1 MTGVRVRAQMPSAP
15 SSQKKRGSGEDRRG
29 DRFPVFLFLFSVI
42 LKFLLSYRDEDEEMR
57 RFIEM
62 EMDKRRRGS
71 GRPGPDDPSEAQNTY
86 MSPEDAALSSLPA
99 HLKSSMSKKSEE
111 MLSSQM
117 LSGIPEVLETLPE
130 IQIVTNK
137 RYYKRASF
145 YNETCDFRLT

>member
-1 MTGVRVRAQMPSAP
+1 MRIIR
-15 SSQKKRGSGEDRRG
+15 
-29 DRFPVFLFLFSVI
+29 DRFPIFLCCVR
-42 LKFLLSYRDEDEEMR
+42 LKFLFSYRDEDEEMR

-117 LSGIPEVLETLPE
+117 LSGIPEVLLEPLSD
-130 IQIVTNK
+130 I
-137 RYYKRASF
+137 
-145 YNETCDFRLT
+145 L

>member
-1 MTGVRVRAQMPSAP
+1 MPSAP

-29 DRFPVFLFLFSVI
+29 DRFPVFLFSVI
-42 LKFLLSYRDEDEEMR
+42 VLQFLLSYRDEDEEMR

-117 LSGIPEVLETLPE
+117 LSGIPEVLEPLSE
-130 IQIVTNK
+130 IQFVTNK
-137 RYYKRASF
+137 QYTKEQAFTMKCTISG
-145 YNETCDFRLT
+145 